1 MAASPPI
8 LTLAHSPDPD
18 DAFMW
23 FPLAGI
29 DGGPPLIDTGRF
41 VFRLV
46 LSDIESLNRRA
57 VDHADLDLTAV
68 SFATYPLVAHRY
80 AITSCGA
87 SMGDGY
93 GPKIVAQRS
102 RLPVPESPDHPHNI
116 AWVRHQAA
124 LAVPGLRTSAY
135 LALCILLGGHPAH
148 ATAMSFDGIIDAVSA
163 GPFDAGVV
171 IHEGQLTFQNSG
183 LVQVLDLGSW
193 WTSTRSAPMP
203 LGANLIKRDLE
214 SRYGP
219 GTLREITGTLSRS
232 IQWSLEHRDVAVR
245 YALRH
250 ARGVT
255 PAQTDEFIR
264 MYVNQYTL
272 QLGERGRLGI
282 SRLFAD
288 AAAVGLLSGPVPAE
302 VIEP

>member
-1 MAASPPI
+1 MAALPPI

-29 DGGPPLIDTGRF
+29 DGGPPLVDTGRF
-41 VFRLV
+41 TFRLV
-46 LSDIESLNRRA
+46 LSDIESLNSRA
-57 VDHADLDLTAV
+57 VEQADLDLTAV
-68 SFATYPLVAHRY
+68 SFATYPLVEHRY

-93 GPKIVAQRS
+93 GPKIVAQKS
-102 RLPVPESPDHPHNI
+102 RLPMPDVPDHPDNM
-116 AWVRHQAA
+116 AWLRHHAR

-135 LALCILLGGHPAH
+135 LTLCILLGGQPAH
-148 ATAMSFDGIIDAVSA
+148 ATAMSFDRIIDAVNA
-163 GPFDAGVV
+163 GPYDAGVV
-171 IHEGQLTFQNSG
+171 IHEGQLTFQDSG
-183 LVQVLDLGSW
+183 LVQILDLGSW
-193 WTSTRSAPMP
+193 WTHTRSAPMP

-214 SRYGP
+214 SRFGP
-219 GTLREITGTLSRS
+219 GTLREITGALARS
-232 IQWSLEHRDVAVR
+232 IQWSLAHRDVAVR

-264 MYVNQYTL
+264 MYVNEYTL
-272 QLGERGRLGI
+272 RLGDRGRLGI

-288 AAAVGLLSGPVPAE
+288 AAALGLLPGPVSVD